1 MDAASPV
8 AGDPFRSQKQ
18 EYASAAPPLLPG
30 WTPWQTVATTL
41 VVSAVVLGVVIL
53 YLCRDVLFF
62 LFIGTVVATALRPP
76 IAWLE
81 RHGISHSTATVSV
94 FALLVGFLLAAL
106 LGGLPI
112 LASQAVNLWDTLPKI
127 YADLRERIGD
137 LPGPLAERVI
147 PQLPKS
153 LLA

>member
-81 RHGISHSTATVSV
+81 RHGLTTDVYYTRVPLGSDRCDRGARMRGGGPVAVELEDGDPSASRV
-94 FALLVGFLLAAL
+94 LL
-106 LGGLPI
+106 
-112 LASQAVNLWDTLPKI
+112 Q
-127 YADLRERIGD
+127 
-137 LPGPLAERVI
+137 
-147 PQLPKS
+147 
-153 LLA
+153 